1 MIDPAVLA
9 AVAVVVGGIV
19 AVAPRDGRIV
29 ILGLM
34 LAAVAASI
42 VASPLPSSLAV
53 TARILG
59 ALLAAYLLWAAAGS
73 GWVSSAGSAI
83 GPVAE
88 GAAAVAAFVVGLT
101 IRPVDP
107 LPGPIVA
114 QAAGLAL
121 IALAVVPLAGRD
133 VFRLGVGVTLLTLG
147 CSLMI
152 TAWAGPTPPLEQLAM
167 AALLIGI
174 AGATSVLV
182 PQPELATET
191 GEPVESVDTGEP
203 VESVESVESFEPV
216 EAGEAP
222 PQIPAQRAPD
232 KAVATEPR
240 PSDARAPTR
249 TIASAE
255 REEPYEWFVPTPT
268 QPVGRRP
275 RAGTVHR
282 VATPKPADA
291 GKPAPKKPTRSRP
304 DLGGKP

>member
-1 MIDPAVLA
+1 MIDTAVLA
-9 AVAVVVGGIV
+9 AVVVVLGGVV

-34 LAAVAASI
+34 LAAVAASL

-73 GWVSSAGSAI
+73 GWFNSAGSAI
-83 GPVAE
+83 GVVAE
-88 GAAAVAAFVVGLT
+88 GAAAAAAFVVGLT

-107 LPGPIVA
+107 LAGPVVA

-147 CSLMI
+147 CSLMV
-152 TAWAGPTPPLEQLAM
+152 TAWSGPTPPLEQLAM

-174 AGATSVLV
+174 AGSTSLLV
-182 PQPELATET
+182 PQSEIATET
-191 GEPVESVDTGEP
+191 VEPVEP
-203 VESVESVESFEPV
+203 A
-216 EAGEAP
+216 EAEEAAA
-222 PQIPAQRAPD
+222 QIPAQRAPE
-232 KAVATEPR
+232 KAAAAEPR
-240 PSDARAPTR
+240 PSDASAPAR

-255 REEPYEWFVPTPT
+255 IEEPYEWFVPTPT
-268 QPVGRRP
+268 EPARRRP
-275 RAGTVHR
+275 RASTVRR
-282 VATPKPADA
+282 VATPKPAEA
-291 GKPAPKKPTRSRP
+291 RKAAPKKPTRSRS

>member
-1 MIDPAVLA
+1 MIDTAVLA
-9 AVAVVVGGIV
+9 AVAVVLGGVV
-19 AVAPRDGRIV
+19 AVTPRDGRIV

-34 LAAVAASI
+34 LAAVAASL

-73 GWVSSAGSAI
+73 GWVKSAGSAI

-88 GAAAVAAFVVGLT
+88 GAAAAAAFGVGLT

-107 LPGPIVA
+107 LAGPVVA

-147 CSLMI
+147 CSLMV
-152 TAWAGPTPPLEQLAM
+152 TAWSGPTPPLEQLVM

-174 AGATSVLV
+174 AGSTSLLV
-182 PQPELATET
+182 PQTELATESVA
-191 GEPVESVDTGEP
+191 PVD
-203 VESVESVESFEPV
+203 SVET
-216 EAGEAP
+216 AGAEEAP
-222 PQIPAQRAPD
+222 ARIPARRAPE
-232 KAVATEPR
+232 KAAAAQPR
-240 PSDARAPTR
+240 PSDASAPAR

-255 REEPYEWFVPTPT
+255 IEEPYEWFIPTPAE
-268 QPVGRRP
+268 PVRRRP
-275 RAGTVHR
+275 RATTVR
-282 VATPKPADA
+282 RIDTPKPADA
-291 GKPAPKKPTRSRP
+291 RKLAPKKPTRSRP

>member
-1 MIDPAVLA
+1 MIDTAVLA
-9 AVAVVVGGIV
+9 AVAVVLGGVV
-19 AVAPRDGRIV
+19 AVTSRDGRIV

-34 LAAVAASI
+34 LAAVAASL

-73 GWVSSAGSAI
+73 GWVNSAGSAI

-88 GAAAVAAFVVGLT
+88 GAAATAAFVVGLT

-107 LPGPIVA
+107 LAGPVVA

-121 IALAVVPLAGRD
+121 IALAVAPLAGRD

-147 CSLMI
+147 CSLMV
-152 TAWAGPTPPLEQLAM
+152 TAWSGPTPPLEQLTM
-167 AALLIGI
+167 AALLVGI
-174 AGATSVLV
+174 AGATSLLV

-191 GEPVESVDTGEP
+191 VEPA
-203 VESVESVESFEPV
+203 ESVEAE
-216 EAGEAP
+216 EAP
-222 PQIPAQRAPD
+222 AEIPAQRAPE
-232 KAVATEPR
+232 KAAAAEPR
-240 PSDARAPTR
+240 PSDRSTPTR

-255 REEPYEWFVPTPT
+255 IEEPYEWFVPTPAE
-268 QPVGRRP
+268 PIRRRP
-275 RAGTVHR
+275 RASTVRR

-291 GKPAPKKPTRSRP
+291 RKPAPKKPMRSRP
-304 DLGGKP
+304 DLGGKS

>member
-1 MIDPAVLA
+1 MIDTAVLA
-9 AVAVVVGGIV
+9 AVVVVLGGVV

-34 LAAVAASI
+34 LAAVAASL

-73 GWVSSAGSAI
+73 GWVNSAGSAI
-83 GPVAE
+83 GIVAE
-88 GAAAVAAFVVGLT
+88 GAAAAAAFLVGLT

-107 LPGPIVA
+107 LAGPVVA

-121 IALAVVPLAGRD
+121 IALAVAPLAGRD

-147 CSLMI
+147 CSLMV
-152 TAWAGPTPPLEQLAM
+152 TAWSGPTPPLEQLAM

-174 AGATSVLV
+174 AGATSLLV
-182 PQPELATET
+182 PQSEITTET
-191 GEPVESVDTGEP
+191 VEPAEP
-203 VESVESVESFEPV
+203 A
-216 EAGEAP
+216 EAEEAAA
-222 PQIPAQRAPD
+222 QIPAQRAPE
-232 KAVATEPR
+232 KAAAAEPR
-240 PSDARAPTR
+240 PSDASAPAR

-255 REEPYEWFVPTPT
+255 IEEPYEWFVPTPT
-268 QPVGRRP
+268 EPVRRRP
-275 RAGTVHR
+275 RASTVRR

-291 GKPAPKKPTRSRP
+291 RKPAPKKPTRSRS